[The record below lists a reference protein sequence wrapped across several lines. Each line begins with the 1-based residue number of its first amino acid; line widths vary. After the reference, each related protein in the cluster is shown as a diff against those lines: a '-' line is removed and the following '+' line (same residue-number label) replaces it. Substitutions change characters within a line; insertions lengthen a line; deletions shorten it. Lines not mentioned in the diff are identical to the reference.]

1 MSLAGEIFKKRR
13 EELGID
19 IKEASDILKIGSEYL
34 YAIENDIFDRLPVAV
49 YTIGYIRCYAKYLDV
64 DAGPVIASFTSHLTS
79 PKPSTIIPVASSM
92 RKVPGYTYVALAF
105 LAGLLIFVVYVNTSK
120 NRAGDQPAENITI
133 SRTEKK
139 PLQTT
144 PPNAAN
150 ESIRTSKDN
159 VALTSGL
166 TVAGQTPEDKKE
178 HHLIIAASD
187 TVWVQIRYENGK
199 VEEALLR
206 SGMSK
211 DWSFPGSAV
220 LKIGNAGGIA
230 LKFDGKDLGVPG
242 NPGQVLN
249 LNFPPE

>member
-1 MSLAGEIFKKRR
+1 MAGEIFKKKR

-34 YAIENDIFDRLPVAV
+34 SAIENDVFDRLPVAV

-64 DAGPVIASFTSHLTS
+64 DAGPVIADFTSHLSS
-79 PKPSTIIPVASSM
+79 PKPSTIIPVSSSR
-92 RKVPGYTYVALAF
+92 RKVPGYIYIALA
-105 LAGLLIFVVYVNTSK
+105 LLTGLVVLSVSVYTTE
-120 NRAGDQPAENITI
+120 NRVSDLPAENNRI
-133 SRTEKK
+133 SATEINPVQTA
-139 PLQTT
+139 PLDAG
-144 PPNAAN
+144 AA
-150 ESIRTSKDN
+150 SISPSKDSI
-159 VALTSGL
+159 A
-166 TVAGQTPEDKKE
+166 PENRSPVTGHAPDDKKE
-178 HHLIIAASD
+178 HRLILIASD
-187 TVWVQIRYENGK
+187 TVWVQIRYENGT

-206 SGMSK
+206 PGISK
-211 DWSFPGSAV
+211 DWSFSDKAV